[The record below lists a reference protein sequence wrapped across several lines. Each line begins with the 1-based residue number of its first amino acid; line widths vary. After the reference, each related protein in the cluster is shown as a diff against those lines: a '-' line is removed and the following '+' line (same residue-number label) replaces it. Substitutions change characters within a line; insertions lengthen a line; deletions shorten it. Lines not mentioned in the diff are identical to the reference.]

1 VKRFSAIGLIL
12 VLTLPL
18 FLKIAVLADYA
29 VNYNVYANELC
40 ENLDKPELECNGKCQ
55 MMEELNEVENPVKE
69 SPVTPEILKLKE
81 FNFVEF
87 AERKAPIQQVLCN
100 ILYKLLKQSGV
111 LHGFLNE
118 VFQPPRA

>member
-1 VKRFSAIGLIL
+1 MKRFSAIGLFL

-55 MMEELNEVENPVKE
+55 MMEELNEVENPVEE
-69 SPVTPEILKLKE
+69 SPVTPRLLKLKE
-81 FNFVEF
+81 LNFVDFTEQIAF
-87 AERKAPIQQVLCN
+87 AFPVLST
-100 ILYKLLKQSGV
+100 IAYEVPKQSNV
-111 LHGFLNE
+111 LYGYLDK